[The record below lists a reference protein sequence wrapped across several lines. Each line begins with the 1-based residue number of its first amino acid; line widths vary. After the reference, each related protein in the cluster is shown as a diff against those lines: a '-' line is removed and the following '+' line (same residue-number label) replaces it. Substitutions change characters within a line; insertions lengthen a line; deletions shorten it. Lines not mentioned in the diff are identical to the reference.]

1 MPDLTESR
9 VIESELM
16 AMTRLAAP
24 IVLAELGWMAMG
36 IVDTM
41 VVGRVSAEAIAA
53 VSLGAIV
60 FYGVAVCSGGVLLGM
75 DTLVARAFGAGDA
88 EDCRHSLIQGV
99 WISLLLT
106 PLVMGLVWTLDLVL
120 PRLAIDPAVVRATR
134 PYLHALNW
142 SAPALLVYF
151 AFRRYLQAIH
161 LVHPVMWTLVTANLV
176 NLAGNWVLV
185 FGHLGAPRMGA
196 EGSGWATCF
205 SRAYMAVVLGA
216 VVWRREPKLWS
227 SSWRPDVRRIGEL
240 LRLGLPAAA
249 QMGLEI
255 GVFSVVAMLVGRI
268 SAVALASNQIA
279 LVTVSTT
286 FMMPLGISSAAAVR
300 VGNGLGRRDRRA
312 AARSGWTA
320 LALGAAVMS
329 AAAVLLL
336 LAPRLI
342 ARLFTPV
349 EQVIAAAATLL
360 RIAAFFQLFDGLQ
373 IVATGA
379 LRGAGDTRTPLLCH
393 FAGYWLVGLPLGAVL
408 CFERGMG
415 AAGLWMGLSAGLIL
429 IGTALVV
436 FWRRAFS
443 K

>member
-1 MPDLTESR
+1 MP
-9 VIESELM
+9 ESELT
-16 AMTRLAAP
+16 AMTRLAIP

-41 VVGRVSAEAIAA
+41 AVGRVSAEAIAA

-60 FYGVAVCSGGVLLGM
+60 FYGVAVCASGVLLGM
-75 DTLVARAFGAGDA
+75 DTLVSRAYGAGVAD
-88 EDCRHSLIQGV
+88 DCRHSRFQGV

-106 PLVMGLVWTLDLVL
+106 PLVMGVVWALDLLL
-120 PRLAIDPAVVRATR
+120 PRLGIDPTIVRATR

-151 AFRRYLQAIH
+151 ALRRYLQAIN
-161 LVHPVMWTLVTANLV
+161 LVQAVMWTLVTANLV

-216 VVWRREPKLWS
+216 VVFRNEPKLWM
-227 SSWRPDVRRIGEL
+227 SSWRPDFRRIREL
-240 LRLGLPAAA
+240 LRLGIPAAA

-255 GVFSVVAMLVGRI
+255 GVFTVITMLVARL

-300 VGNGLGRRDRRA
+300 VGNGLGRHDRRA

-320 LALGAAVMS
+320 LGLGAAVMS

-336 LAPRLI
+336 VAPRLI
-342 ARLFTPV
+342 ARLFTPA
-349 EQVIAAAATLL
+349 EEVISGAATLL

-393 FAGYWLVGLPLGAVL
+393 FAGYWLIGLPLGAVL

-415 AAGLWMGLSAGLIL
+415 AAGLWVGLSTGLIL
-429 IGTALVV
+429 IGSALVV

-443 K
+443 E